1 MRIWEL
7 LLLAAGLA
15 MDAFAVSLCQ
25 GLYQKRLR
33 YTQAAV
39 IALFFGLFQ
48 AFMPVLGWLLGTQF
62 AHYITEYDHWI
73 AFALLAFLGAKMLFD
88 ALRRQD
94 DARSAPEREKLR
106 IGELFLLAIATS
118 IDALAV
124 GVTFAFL
131 SVRVVPAVCL
141 IGCITFALSVLGVK
155 LGTVF
160 GMKYKSRAELAGGI
174 ILILLGVKIL
184 LEHLGVL

>member
-62 AHYITEYDHWI
+62 AHYITQYDHWI

-124 GVTFAFL
+124 GVTLAFL
-131 SVRVVPAVCL
+131 QTNIVSAAGIIGAVTFVLCFVGVW
-141 IGCITFALSVLGVK
+141 IGHK
-155 LGTVF
+155 F
-160 GMKYKSRAELAGGI
+160 GARFEKKAEIAGGI
-174 ILILLGVKIL
+174 VLILIGAKIL
-184 LEHLGVL
+184 LEHLGVF